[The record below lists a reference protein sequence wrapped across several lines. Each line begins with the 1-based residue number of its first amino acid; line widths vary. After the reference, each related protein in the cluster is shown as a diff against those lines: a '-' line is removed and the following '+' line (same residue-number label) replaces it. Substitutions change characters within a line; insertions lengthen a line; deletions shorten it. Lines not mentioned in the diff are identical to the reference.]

1 MIVLA
6 FGFAWLG
13 YSFGLYGYCL
23 IKGYNV
29 GLLQLMDPKT
39 VYQWP
44 QGGPP
49 PIPPESVF
57 PVKESSGGGKATLA

>member
-1 MIVLA
+1 MIALA
-6 FGFAWLG
+6 FGFGWLG

-39 VYQWP
+39 IYVWG
-44 QGGPP
+44 QGGM
-49 PIPPESVF
+49 IPPESVF
-57 PVKESSGGGKATLA
+57 PVKESKQAPVQAT